1 MARICYGIVQDQEEK
16 QGWRYEFLNRLRPD
30 MIFHSD
36 IAKHGMIQEIARDG
50 FVHNFDQFEKTRMNG
65 MADHFAL

>member
-30 MIFHSD
+30 LFFHQD
-36 IAKHGMIQEIARDG
+36 IASYGMIQEIARDG
-50 FVHNFDQFEKTRMNG
+50 YVHKYHMFNKVLINFTERT
-65 MADHFAL
+65 